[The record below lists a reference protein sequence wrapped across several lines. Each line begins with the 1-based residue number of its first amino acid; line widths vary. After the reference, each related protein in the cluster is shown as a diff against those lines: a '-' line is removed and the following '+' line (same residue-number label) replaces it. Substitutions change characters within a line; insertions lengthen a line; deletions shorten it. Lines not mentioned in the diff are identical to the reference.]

1 MSRVKNILIRAYN
14 RVEKELLRIDQLP
27 LWWLGLI
34 IAAIFFLPYFI
45 LGKGCIFEINDQLD
59 ESIMNYIL
67 PARHFLDGSNVY
79 PEMLGGV
86 NASGMQPSAILFLP
100 LYILYSPRIAFLLQY
115 IICFLIAFA
124 GMYLLVKEST
134 QSSILAVIAGSC
146 FCVLPLYPIYGLT
159 EFGIPLV
166 IYAFLCFWKRK
177 RFIFAVLSTLLFG
190 LTSHLVC
197 YRVCGVRS
205 VAPGD
210 HHRCDP
216 KKKEFMAAMGIWR
229 VAVNVYDR

>member
-45 LGKGCIFEINDQLD
+45 LGLCCIFEINDQFD
-59 ESIMNYIL
+59 DSIMNYIL
-67 PARHFLDGSNVY
+67 PASQFLDVSNVY
-79 PEMLGGV
+79 PDMLGGV

-134 QSSILAVIAGSC
+134 LFC
-146 FCVLPLYPIYGLT
+146 FFLL
-159 EFGIPLV
+159 
-166 IYAFLCFWKRK
+166 LCFVFFFFFFFFR
-177 RFIFAVLSTLLFG
+177 I
-190 LTSHLVC
+190 
-197 YRVCGVRS
+197 
-205 VAPGD
+205 
-210 HHRCDP
+210 
-216 KKKEFMAAMGIWR
+216 
-229 VAVNVYDR
+229 